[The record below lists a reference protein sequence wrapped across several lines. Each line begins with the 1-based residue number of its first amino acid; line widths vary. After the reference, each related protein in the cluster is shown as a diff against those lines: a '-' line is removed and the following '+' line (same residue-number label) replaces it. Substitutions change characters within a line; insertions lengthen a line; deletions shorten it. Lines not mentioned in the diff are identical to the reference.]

1 MLVPIVIALLTA
13 AAPVPACDIPT
24 DAAGVSRSAG
34 SITPRHDS
42 TLVALYASG
51 QDYRTFLGAAKARRE
66 MWVRHSEQ
74 AVVAPDVLATARGLM
89 GTWRILVVAV
99 DGCSDSVN
107 TIPYIAKLVELV
119 PSLEM
124 RVVLPGPGAP
134 VMESHRTIDG
144 RAATPTLVVLDAAG
158 NDVGCLVE
166 RPFSLQKLIQTA
178 RAEGTLERFEKQKWY
193 DADAGAS
200 VVRDLVTVLQAAA
213 SGSPSCDAPR

>member
-1 MLVPIVIALLTA
+1 MLVPIVLSLLTA
-13 AAPVPACDIPT
+13 VTPLPVCDVPADPSVVAPT
-24 DAAGVSRSAG
+24 LAPSSR
-34 SITPRHDS
+34 RDS
-42 TLVALYASG
+42 TLAALYASG
-51 QDYRTFLGAAKARRE
+51 QDYRTFLAEAKARRE
-66 MWVRHSEQ
+66 MWVRNTEQ
-74 AVVAPDVLATARGLM
+74 AVIPADVLATARSLM
-89 GTWRILVVAV
+89 GKWRILVVAV

-166 RPFSLQKLIQTA
+166 RPFALQKLIQTA
-178 RAEGTLERFEKQKWY
+178 RTEGTLESFQKQKWY

-200 VVRDLVTVLQAAA
+200 VVRDMVTVLQAAA
-213 SGSPSCDAPR
+213 TGSPSCDAPR

>member
-13 AAPVPACDIPT
+13 AAPRPVCDLSA
-24 DAAGVSRSAG
+24 DAGFASPSAVSIAARA
-34 SITPRHDS
+34 DS
-42 TLVALYASG
+42 TLAALYASG
-51 QDYRTFLGAAKARRE
+51 QDYRTFLAEAKARRE
-66 MWVRHSEQ
+66 MWVRNSEQ

-89 GTWRILVVAV
+89 GKWRILVVAV

-166 RPFSLQKLIQTA
+166 RPFSLQKLIQAA
-178 RAEGTLERFEKQKWY
+178 RAEGTLESFQKQKWY

-200 VVRDLVTVLQAAA
+200 VVRDMVAVLQAAA
-213 SGSPSCDAPR
+213 SGSPSCDTPR